1 MSGTGRTYRFPARD
15 RTGWL
20 IGLQPAQC
28 VILGFG
34 VFAGGALS
42 NLGAPAPLILVVAVA
57 SVVAAFA
64 PLGGRPGYSWLPVA
78 AAWVAGRRRCV
89 WVANVP
95 RFRSG
100 GPAREQP
107 EWPGFLDGLELHE
120 HDGWRP
126 GSTMAV
132 VLDRRSGT
140 ATAMLRVAGRE
151 FALIDRTEQDRLLAG
166 WGDALAAFCKERS
179 PVEAVRWFEWSAPAD
194 PAEHLRWSR
203 DHIGP
208 SADPATVDAYL
219 DLAGSAGAMS
229 TRHETLVSVTVTAPG
244 RTGLLRRGG
253 ERRGGGRRGDR
264 GVDTLRDELR
274 LLASRLDATGLAVQ
288 PPVTTAGLV
297 GVLRSRLDPFDNVVV
312 ASGRRTLAE
321 MAGLTRAGHAGP
333 MATRREWTHLAVDGA
348 VHAAFAVVEWPR
360 LDVPANWMEP
370 LLLHAGGVRTIAVHM
385 EPVPPSTSQRRV
397 DKDST
402 RLTVDAEQRARSGF
416 RIGARHRRT
425 EADVAAREAE
435 LVAGYAELEFC
446 ALVTVSAPDVETLE
460 RSCAEW
466 EQIAGQAGLVLRRLN
481 GQHDSAFACS
491 LPVGV
496 GPSDGSWE

>member
-1 MSGTGRTYRFPARD
+1 VSGTGRTYRFPARD

-20 IGLQPAQC
+20 IGLQAAQC

-34 VFAGGALS
+34 VFAGGVLL
-42 NLGAPAPLILVVAVA
+42 NLGAPAPVILAVAVG

-64 PLGGRPGYSWLPVA
+64 PLGGRPGYAWLPVA
-78 AAWVAGRRRCV
+78 VSWAAGRRRGV
-89 WVANVP
+89 WTASVP
-95 RFRSG
+95 RFGASG
-100 GPAREQP
+100 PVREQP
-107 EWPGFLDGLELHE
+107 EWPALLDGIELHE

-126 GSTMAV
+126 GSPMAV
-132 VLDRRSGT
+132 VIDRRSGT
-140 ATAMLRVAGRE
+140 ATSMLRVAGRE
-151 FALIDRTEQDRLLAG
+151 FALIDRTEQERLLAG

-179 PVEAVRWFEWSAPAD
+179 PIEAVRWFEWSAPAD
-194 PAEHLRWSR
+194 PGAHLRWSR

-208 SADPATVDAYL
+208 STDPTTVDAYL
-219 DLAGSAGAMS
+219 DLVGSAGAMS
-229 TRHETLVSVTVTAPG
+229 TRHETLVSVTVAASVG
-244 RTGLLRRGG
+244 RGMRRGRA
-253 ERRGGGRRGDR
+253 RRTDR
-264 GVDTLRDELR
+264 GIDTLRDELR
-274 LLASRLDATGLAVQ
+274 LLTNRLDATGLAVE
-288 PPVTTAGLV
+288 PPVTTAELV
-297 GVLRSRLDPFDNVVV
+297 GVLRTRLDPFAAKVK
-312 ASGRRTLAE
+312 ASDRRTLAD
-321 MAGLTRAGHAGP
+321 MAGLRRVGHAGP
-333 MATRREWTHLAVDGA
+333 MAIHREWSHLVVAGA

-360 LDVPANWMEP
+360 LDVHANWMEP
-370 LLLHAGGVRTIAVHM
+370 LLLHAGGVRTVAVHM

-446 ALVTVSAPDVETLE
+446 ALVTVSAPDVGALE
-460 RSCAEW
+460 QSCAEW

-491 LPVGV
+491 LPVGI
-496 GPSDGSWE
+496 GPSRGSWE